1 MAERETLSNV
11 SSLEN
16 SEFGFDNEETDDDTL
31 QEYLLDVSESAVT
44 QNTAEDPE
52 MASQN
57 NRENIEENC
66 QVTPADTSVKNKKFV
81 RPGLLKRKIHQ
92 SKTQES
98 ASSQIMAYILA
109 EKEAEKKLKKPPM
122 PNTEIHPVDAFLA
135 GIAPSLKSLN
145 PFLLNETKSRIF
157 STVQESEMK
166 QLLDPQGQYRQ
177 TFPNQLPFSPAS
189 TSSSGIPTTYISPI
203 VHHTDP
209 SPVYNEL
216 RNSQQ
221 DIPNETQN

>member
-66 QVTPADTSVKNKKFV
+66 QVTPANTSVKNKK
-81 RPGLLKRKIHQ
+81 K
-92 SKTQES
+92 
-98 ASSQIMAYILA
+98 
-109 EKEAEKKLKKPPM
+109 
-122 PNTEIHPVDAFLA
+122 
-135 GIAPSLKSLN
+135 
-145 PFLLNETKSRIF
+145 
-157 STVQESEMK
+157 
-166 QLLDPQGQYRQ
+166 LLDLDY
-177 TFPNQLPFSPAS
+177 
-189 TSSSGIPTTYISPI
+189 
-203 VHHTDP
+203 
-209 SPVYNEL
+209 
-216 RNSQQ
+216 
-221 DIPNETQN
+221 